1 MNLPPYHDRPVV
13 VIWEMTRA
21 CRLACK
27 HCRAVAQ
34 RRRDPNELTT
44 REARGLIDQ
53 VAAADPQYFI
63 LTGGDPSRREDF
75 LEVAGYAAER
85 GLRVAMSPGATPDFL
100 QMDLEAVRA
109 AGVTR
114 LSFSLD
120 GATERTHNHFRGVSR
135 AWEWTMRGMQAAREA
150 GLSFQINST
159 ITADTLGEFEDL
171 AALVREL
178 QPAAWTIFLLVPTG
192 RGRMLASPTAAQ
204 VERLFERLCDLS
216 REVPFPISTTEGP
229 HYRRVLL
236 QRSPAASGR
245 KKVRVSSVNDG
256 RGFVFVSYTGEVC
269 PSGFLPLG
277 AGNVRQSPLL
287 SIYREAPLFRALRDP
302 GALKG
307 KCGRCEFREVCGGS
321 RARAY
326 AWTGDPFAEEPL
338 CLYQPKT

>member
-1 MNLPPYHDRPVV
+1 MNVSRYHDRPVV

-34 RRRDPNELTT
+34 RRRDPNELSTL
-44 REARGLIDQ
+44 EAMALIEQ
-53 VAAADPQYFI
+53 VAAAEPQFFI

-75 LEVAGYAAER
+75 LELAGYASER

-100 QMDLEAVRA
+100 KMDLDAVRS
-109 AGVTR
+109 AGVRR

-120 GATERTHNHFRGVSR
+120 GATERTHNHFRGVGR
-135 AWEWTMRGMQAAREA
+135 AWEWTMRGMLAAREA
-150 GLSFQINST
+150 GLPFQINST
-159 ITADTLGEFEDL
+159 ITAETLGDFEDL
-171 AALVREL
+171 AVLVREL

-192 RGRMLASPTAAQ
+192 RGRALAAPTAEQ
-204 VERLFERLCDLS
+204 VERLFERLCELS
-216 REVPFPISTTEGP
+216 RQVPFPISTTEGP

-236 QRSPAASGR
+236 QNAATRSDR

-256 RGFVFVSYTGEVC
+256 RGFVFISYTGEVC

-287 SIYREAPLFRALRDP
+287 SIYREAPLFQALRDP
-302 GALKG
+302 DALKG
-307 KCGRCEFREVCGGS
+307 KCGRCEYREVCGGS

-338 CLYQPKT
+338 CLYQPEP